1 MNLLSQ
7 LFHAVNLR
15 DTFGRAGCMQRDWLK
30 GSDLEWNSTSLMYT
44 DSTCHWQCIKGSRVY
59 IYINIYIVFIYI
71 YCNIYHISSIILYR
85 DTIFNAHIFNIVA
98 WNPNVA
104 RF

>member
-71 YCNIYHISSIILYR
+71 LQYISYIFYYII
-85 DTIFNAHIFNIVA
+85 
-98 WNPNVA
+98 
-104 RF
+104 